1 VRNGEFIFQE
11 AIILFNNNFD
21 NNICLNLQFI
31 IYKLAWQSV
40 KMKLK
45 SERNGVS
52 LISIKT
58 SKSFHTYFFGV
69 LWQI

>member
-1 VRNGEFIFQE
+1 M
-11 AIILFNNNFD
+11 LFNNDFD
-21 NNICLNLQFI
+21 DNIYLNLRFI

-52 LISIKT
+52 
-58 SKSFHTYFFGV
+58 
-69 LWQI
+69 